1 MLKTSQSIFILLLH
15 PQKRSCYTR
24 MNKEVVVEKV
34 NDFLIDEFEL
44 EKEQLIPDAL
54 MKDDLDIESLDF
66 VDIAVIIEK
75 EFGLK
80 VTSEQMIKIKK
91 LDDLYNFILAY
102 SKN

>member
-1 MLKTSQSIFILLLH
+1 MGREEIT
-15 PQKRSCYTR
+15 
-24 MNKEVVVEKV
+24 EKV
-34 NDFLIDEFEL
+34 NQFLIEEFEL
-44 EKEQLIPDAL
+44 EESQLVPEAM

-80 VTSEQMIKIKK
+80 VTSDDMVKIIK
-91 LDDLYNFILAY
+91 LEDLYNYILDH

>member
-1 MLKTSQSIFILLLH
+1 
-15 PQKRSCYTR
+15 
-24 MNKEVVVEKV
+24 MNKEVVIGTI

-44 EKEQLIPDAL
+44 KEEQLVPDAL

-80 VTSEQMIKIKK
+80 VTSEQMIKIRK
-91 LDDLYNFILAY
+91 LDDLYNFILEY

>member
-1 MLKTSQSIFILLLH
+1 
-15 PQKRSCYTR
+15 
-24 MNKEVVVEKV
+24 MNKETVIGTI

-44 EKEQLIPDAL
+44 EKDQLVPDAL
-54 MKDDLDIESLDF
+54 MKDDLDIESLDL

-80 VTSEQMIKIKK
+80 VTSEQMIKIRK
-91 LDDLYNFILAY
+91 LDDLYNFILEY